1 MQPNSRYKTNNMS
14 KYDTEDAWI
23 SDLDP
28 LMEGGF
34 KVAFYE
40 PQFALEVRTTSED
53 GQPSSTK

>member
-1 MQPNSRYKTNNMS
+1 MNLFVNIYLSSKMQANSRYRPSTMA

-28 LMEGGF
+28 IMEGGF

-40 PQFALEVRTTSED
+40 PQFVL
-53 GQPSSTK
+53 